1 LTLRHAWQRRVLD
14 MWEPYR
20 LSLEQ
25 WVPGCRMVYDEFHIW
40 QHANAAIDEVGRAE
54 FFRRGGRKRE

>member
-1 LTLRHAWQRRVLD
+1 

-25 WVPGCRMVYDEFHIW
+25 WVPGCRMVYDEFHIR